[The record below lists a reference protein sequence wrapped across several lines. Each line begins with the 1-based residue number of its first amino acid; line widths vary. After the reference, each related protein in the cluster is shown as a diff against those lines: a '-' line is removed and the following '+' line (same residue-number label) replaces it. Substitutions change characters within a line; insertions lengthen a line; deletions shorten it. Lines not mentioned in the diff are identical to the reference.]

1 MTKHVV
7 YGLGGYD
14 ETKPNNN
21 VVEEYE
27 IEDSPETLA
36 EQTQIANLN
45 SARMK
50 LSSLGLNDD
59 EVNAILGV
67 SDVNN

>member
-1 MTKHVV
+1 MINTT
-7 YGLGGYD
+7 YGLGGFD

-21 VVEEYE
+21 IVNE
-27 IEDSPETLA
+27 IEIDDTQEIILQ
-36 EQTQIANLN
+36 QTQIANLN
-45 SARMK
+45 SARIK

-67 SDVNN
+67 SNGND